1 MGQVVG
7 TFYVLLL
14 LFCIILL
21 SKDSVL
27 KKKAHLELCCDGFN
41 DLAVHYGLKELCS
54 NIHRKQRATEKF

>member
-14 LFCIILL
+14 LFCFILL
-21 SKDSVL
+21 SKDSVFE
-27 KKKAHLELCCDGFN
+27 KACPELCCDGFN

>member
-21 SKDSVL
+21 SKDSVF
-27 KKKAHLELCCDGFN
+27 KKKAHLELCCDGFGST
-41 DLAVHYGLKELCS
+41 LWFERTVL
-54 NIHRKQRATEKF
+54 